1 MKCDDISQWLDD
13 RELSELSGAKR
24 AELEAHVSRC
34 AECARQCL
42 ASEQMKSFRT
52 DVPPMPESLHERARQ
67 LRELCESATSPPKTT
82 RRPVILG
89 SLLLLGAAATMPAAL
104 SWRDTSTAHQ

>member
-1 MKCDDISQWLDD
+1 MNCDDISQWLDE
-13 RELSELSGAKR
+13 RELADLSAEKL

-52 DVPPMPESLHERARQ
+52 DVPPMPASLHERARQ
-67 LRELCESATSPPKTT
+67 LRELCESTTSPQKTT
-82 RRPVILG
+82 RRPVIFG
-89 SLLLLGAAATMPAAL
+89 SLLLLGAAATMPAAI
-104 SWRDTSTAHQ
+104 SWRDTRTAHQ